1 MQRAL
6 IAGVAVGVFAP
17 MIGTF
22 LVQKRMS
29 LIGDG
34 IGHVAF
40 AGVGRRVCWLGGL
53 ADVDGAACS
62 RSAGSLGVE
71 WLRSRRRASG
81 DLALAL
87 FFYSGIAL
95 GVVLVSLGGGLN
107 ASVLTYLFG
116 QPLTVN
122 AQEVVRDRGAGLG
135 HRGGDAGAATRAVR
149 GGHRRGVV
157 ARRRACRSGCVNT
170 VLAVI
175 TAVAV
180 VAAMQIVGILLIAAM
195 MVLPVA
201 SGQLLARS
209 FAGTMRWAVADR
221 RRLGGG
227 RSGGFAR
234 SGTSRRAARSCCVAA
249 GVFMVVALVT
259 RRVGGRVPM
268 IEPYAP
274 DEPSAPSHEGA
285 HAG

>member
-1 MQRAL
+1 M
-6 IAGVAVGVFAP
+6 
-17 MIGTF
+17 
-22 LVQKRMS
+22 
-29 LIGDG
+29 
-34 IGHVAF
+34 
-40 AGVGRRVCWLGGL
+40 
-53 ADVDGAACS
+53 
-62 RSAGSLGVE
+62 
-71 WLRSRRRASG
+71 
-81 DLALAL
+81 
-87 FFYSGIAL
+87 
-95 GVVLVSLGGGLN
+95 SLGGGLN

-116 QPLTVN
+116 QPLTVS
-122 AQEVVRDRGAGLG
+122 AQEVVLIVALGAAIVVAMLVLRRVLFAVVTDEDWSNVAGLPVG
-135 HRGGDAGAATRAVR
+135 L
-149 GGHRRGVV
+149 
-157 ARRRACRSGCVNT
+157 VNN

-209 FAGTMRWAVADR
+209 FAGTMRWAVAIGVASVVAGLAASRIWD
-221 RRLGGG
+221 LAPGG
-227 RSGGFAR
+227 
-234 SGTSRRAARSCCVAA
+234 TIVLLAA

-274 DEPSAPSHEGA
+274 DEPGAPSHEGA